1 MNAITMLKNDHKTV
15 EGLFKRFEKL
25 GSRAVKSKQ
34 DVVERIIRELSIHAA
49 IEEMFFY
56 PAIREAADGGGAGDM
71 VLESL
76 EEHHIVKWVLAELEG
91 MSPEHERFDA
101 KMSVLIE
108 NVRHHVE
115 EEEKDLFPQLT
126 KLLGKARLDDIG
138 EAMNKGKKTVPT
150 RPHPRSPDEPPGNLV
165 AGAGAALLDKARDTG
180 RKALRQTIGS
190 RS

>member
-1 MNAITMLKNDHKTV
+1 MNAITLLKNDHKTV

-25 GSRAVKSKQ
+25 GPRAVKSKQ
-34 DVVERIIRELSIHAA
+34 EVVERIIRELSIHAA

-56 PAIREAADGGGAGDM
+56 PAIREAAEGGDAGDM

-76 EEHHIVKWVLAELEG
+76 EEHHIVKWVLSELEG
-91 MSPEHERFDA
+91 MSPDHDRFDA
-101 KMSVLIE
+101 KVSVLIE
-108 NVRHHVE
+108 SVRHHVE
-115 EEEKDLFPQLT
+115 EEEKELFPQLT

-138 EAMNKGKKTVPT
+138 EAMNKAKKTVPT

-180 RKALRQTIGS
+180 RKLVR